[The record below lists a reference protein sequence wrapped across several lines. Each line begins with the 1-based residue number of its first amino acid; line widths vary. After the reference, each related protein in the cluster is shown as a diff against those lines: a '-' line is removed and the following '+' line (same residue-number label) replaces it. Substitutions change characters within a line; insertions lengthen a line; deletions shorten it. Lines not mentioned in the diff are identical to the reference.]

1 MRNWVWLL
9 ATQTRTCT
17 HCFLGKA
24 AHAHKPSTQEAVARW
39 PDWAAQWEET
49 GRAES
54 RIKPCLPVSCTFLV
68 CEMGE
73 SDYFSSLSPL
83 QPGEAMVKDLN
94 SISHKAHKSGLWPK
108 CYFLFLY
115 VHLYT
120 STCTGQKSILGE
132 VSSLISLTFFFF
144 VLQLLFMTF
153 RWAL

>member
-1 MRNWVWLL
+1 
-9 ATQTRTCT
+9 
-17 HCFLGKA
+17 
-24 AHAHKPSTQEAVARW
+24 
-39 PDWAAQWEET
+39 
-49 GRAES
+49 
-54 RIKPCLPVSCTFLV
+54 
-68 CEMGE
+68 MGE

-144 VLQLLFMTF
+144 CASAAVYDIQVGTVVTDLETLHSTQWRVECLQ
-153 RWAL
+153 